1 MLALLETIL
10 DIIRLRKG
18 PDAIPYSML
27 LLVIVVAFWLFVD
40 VLGGLIVPR
49 FGGLSASGL
58 AITLLGLVIFA
69 MMATLDGKNA
79 RMVQML
85 TAMIGCSAVFGF
97 VLTLVLAVALRFQE
111 VEPLPVLALLS
122 VWGVT
127 LFSVV
132 VDGHILS
139 RTLERPRVHGIIAA
153 FMVFAFQ
160 FYLSAAFNP
169 AQAGA
174 A

>member
-18 PDAIPYSML
+18 PDAIPHSAL
-27 LLVIVVAFWLFVD
+27 LLGIVVAFWLFVD
-40 VLGGLIVPR
+40 VLGGLIVPQ

-58 AITLLGLVIFA
+58 AITVLGLVVFA
-69 MMATLDGKNA
+69 MMVTLDGKNA
-79 RMVQML
+79 RMIQML

-97 VLTLVLAVALRFQE
+97 ILTLILAVALRYQQ
-111 VEPLPVLALLS
+111 VPPMSLLALLS
-122 VWGVT
+122 VWSVT

>member
-1 MLALLETIL
+1 MLALLKTIL
-10 DIIRLRKG
+10 DIMRLRKG
-18 PDAIPYSML
+18 PDAIPHSML

-40 VLGGLIVPR
+40 VLGGIIVPQ

-69 MMATLDGKNA
+69 MMATLDARKA

-111 VEPLPVLALLS
+111 IQPVPLLALLLVWS
-122 VWGVT
+122 VM

-139 RTLERPRVHGIIAA
+139 RTLERPRVHGLIAA
-153 FMVFAFQ
+153 FLVFALQ
-160 FYLSAAFNP
+160 YYLSATFNP
-169 AQAGA
+169 STA
-174 A
+174 AA

>member
-1 MLALLETIL
+1 MLALLQTL
-10 DIIRLRKG
+10 FDIMRLRKG
-18 PDAIPYSML
+18 PDAIPHSAL

-127 LFSVV
+127 L
-132 VDGHILS
+132 
-139 RTLERPRVHGIIAA
+139 
-153 FMVFAFQ
+153 
-160 FYLSAAFNP
+160 
-169 AQAGA
+169 
-174 A
+174 

>member
-1 MLALLETIL
+1 MLALLERIL

-18 PDAIPYSML
+18 PDAIPHSML

-40 VLGGLIVPR
+40 VLGGLIVPQ

-69 MMATLDGKNA
+69 MLATLDGKNA

-97 VLTLVLAVALRFQE
+97 VLTLVLAVALRFQQ
-111 VEPLPVLALLS
+111 VPPISLLALLS
-122 VWGVT
+122 VWSVT
-127 LFSVV
+127 LFSVI

-139 RTLERPRVHGIIAA
+139 RTLERPRIHGVIAA
-153 FMVFAFQ
+153 FLVFALQ
-160 FYLSAAFNP
+160 FYLSATFNAAP
-169 AQAGA
+169 AGA

>member
-1 MLALLETIL
+1 MLALLKTIL
-10 DIIRLRKG
+10 DIMRLRKG
-18 PDAIPYSML
+18 PDAIPHSVL

-40 VLGGLIVPR
+40 VLGGIIVPQ

-69 MMATLDGKNA
+69 MMATLDAKKA

-97 VLTLVLAVALRFQE
+97 VLILVLAVALRFQE
-111 VEPLPVLALLS
+111 IQPVPLLALLLVWS
-122 VWGVT
+122 VM

-139 RTLERPRVHGIIAA
+139 RTLERPRVHGLIAA
-153 FMVFAFQ
+153 FLVFALQ
-160 FYLSAAFNP
+160 YYLSATFNP
-169 AQAGA
+169 ATA
-174 A
+174 AA

>member
-1 MLALLETIL
+1 
-10 DIIRLRKG
+10 
-18 PDAIPYSML
+18 
-27 LLVIVVAFWLFVD
+27 
-40 VLGGLIVPR
+40 
-49 FGGLSASGL
+49 
-58 AITLLGLVIFA
+58 
-69 MMATLDGKNA
+69 
-79 RMVQML
+79 ML

-97 VLTLVLAVALRFQE
+97 ILTLILAVALRYQQ
-111 VEPLPVLALLS
+111 VPPMSLLALLS
-122 VWGVT
+122 VWSVT

>member
-1 MLALLETIL
+1 MLALLKTIL
-10 DIIRLRKG
+10 DIMRLRKG
-18 PDAIPYSML
+18 PDAIPHSVL
-27 LLVIVVAFWLFVD
+27 LLVVVVAFWLFVD
-40 VLGGLIVPR
+40 VLGGIIVPQ

-69 MMATLDGKNA
+69 MMATLDAKKA

-97 VLTLVLAVALRFQE
+97 VLILVLAVALRFQE
-111 VEPLPVLALLS
+111 IQPVPLLALLLVWS
-122 VWGVT
+122 VM

-139 RTLERPRVHGIIAA
+139 RTLERPRVHGLIAA
-153 FMVFAFQ
+153 FLVFALQ
-160 FYLSAAFNP
+160 YYLSATFNP
-169 AQAGA
+169 ATA
-174 A
+174 AA

>member
-1 MLALLETIL
+1 MLALLKTII
-10 DIIRLRKG
+10 DIMRLRKG
-18 PDAIPYSML
+18 PDAIPHSLL

-40 VLGGLIVPR
+40 VLGGLIVPQ

-58 AITLLGLVIFA
+58 AITLLGLVVFA
-69 MMATLDGKNA
+69 MLATLDAKKA

-111 VEPLPVLALLS
+111 VQPVPLLALLLVWS
-122 VWGVT
+122 VM

-139 RTLERPRVHGIIAA
+139 RTLERPRVQGLIAA
-153 FMVFAFQ
+153 FLVFALQ
-160 FYLSAAFNP
+160 FYLSATFNP
-169 AQAGA
+169 STA
-174 A
+174 AA

>member
-1 MLALLETIL
+1 M
-10 DIIRLRKG
+10 RLRKG
-18 PDAIPYSML
+18 PDAIPHSLL

-40 VLGGLIVPR
+40 VLGGLIVPQ

-58 AITLLGLVIFA
+58 AITLLGLVVFA
-69 MMATLDGKNA
+69 MLATLDAKKA

-111 VEPLPVLALLS
+111 VQPVPLLALLLVWS
-122 VWGVT
+122 VM

-139 RTLERPRVHGIIAA
+139 RTLERPRVQGLIAA
-153 FMVFAFQ
+153 FLVFALQ
-160 FYLSAAFNP
+160 FYLSATFNP
-169 AQAGA
+169 STA
-174 A
+174 AA

>member
-18 PDAIPYSML
+18 PDAIPHSMF
-27 LLVIVVAFWLFVD
+27 LLVVVVACWLFVD
-40 VLGGLIVPR
+40 VLGGLVVPQ

-79 RMVQML
+79 RMLRML
-85 TAMIGCSAVFGF
+85 TAMVGCGAVFGF
-97 VLTLVLAVALRFQE
+97 VLTLVLAVALRFQQAQP
-111 VEPLPVLALLS
+111 VPLLALLL
-122 VWGVT
+122 VWSVT

-139 RTLERPRVHGIIAA
+139 RTLERPRIHGVIAA
-153 FMVFAFQ
+153 FVVFALQ
-160 FYLSAAFNP
+160 FYLSAAFNSAP
-169 AQAGA
+169 AGA